1 MPLWT
6 PRKALGGSTG
16 EQLEDAR
23 VLLWHGFCSV
33 HRRFTTAQID
43 QARAEH
49 PGVRVIV
56 HPECPM
62 EVVDAADEAV
72 TYVLDGRARFGVFVC
87 GTGIGICMRANRYKG
102 IRGAPCTSVQMALLA
117 REHNDANV
125 LCLGA
130 RITPDSLAVQI
141 LEAFLSEPA
150 SEVERHKR
158 RVAKLDGNEKAV

>member
-1 MPLWT
+1 MTIVLAADHAGF
-6 PRKALGGSTG
+6 ALR
-16 EQLEDAR
+16 QHL
-23 VLLWHGFCSV
+23 
-33 HRRFTTAQID
+33 
-43 QARAEH
+43 AEF
-49 PGVRVIV
+49 VRNRGDEAI
-56 HPECPM
+56 
-62 EVVDAADEAV
+62 EVGAPSEEPFDYPDAADDAV
-72 TYVLDGRARFGVFVC
+72 GYVLDGRARFGVFVC

-130 RITPDSLAVQI
+130 RITADSLAVQI

-158 RVAKLDGNEKAV
+158 RVAKLDGNEIAG